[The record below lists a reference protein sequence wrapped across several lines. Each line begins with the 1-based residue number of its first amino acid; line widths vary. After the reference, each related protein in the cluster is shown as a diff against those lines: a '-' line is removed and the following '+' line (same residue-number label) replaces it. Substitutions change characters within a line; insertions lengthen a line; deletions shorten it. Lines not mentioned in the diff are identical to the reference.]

1 MFNSNVEF
9 NDNHSS
15 IYKNGILCSE
25 LQILTKLQLSVICA
39 HKYGFAGLVMCIVLL
54 ILQNIM

>member
-25 LQILTKLQLSVICA
+25 LKILTKLQLSVICA
-39 HKYGFAGLVMCIVLL
+39 HKYGFAGLVMYFKT
-54 ILQNIM
+54 